1 MKKDKL
7 EEVRRFGVIFELDGE
22 IEELGH
28 KVTRLGYVIESIQDE
43 SLRDWMRGR
52 GARLV
57 YQDDWSGEYRLGL
70 ISIPPYDSD
79 TRDLMRK
86 QSLNNFQRVYN
97 SFYVFIIGAHGFDP
111 AIAVWYSDLT

>member
-1 MKKDKL
+1 M
-7 EEVRRFGVIFELDGE
+7 
-22 IEELGH
+22 
-28 KVTRLGYVIESIQDE
+28 Q
-43 SLRDWMRGR
+43 GR

-86 QSLNNFQRVYN
+86 QSLNKFQRVYN
-97 SFYVFIIGAHGFDP
+97 SFYVFIVGAHGFDP
-111 AIAVWYSDLT
+111 AIAAWYQDFDSMSGSEKFENILYSHIYPVMIFQLDSHLQEVTLGEQ